1 MGFELANFVE
11 GQSVSRHLICSIC
24 HGVLE
29 NPVQTACEHL
39 FCEDEL
45 IEWLCHKSS
54 CPVCQ
59 AEIDPEDIVRAPR
72 AIVGLINDLERYCDH
87 AKYGCPWTGTSDAVV
102 KHCTRCTFAPR
113 EALVEALEAANG
125 ALDEAKRSM
134 ADQDREIARLC
145 RRTRELEAS
154 LAESKDDRDH
164 RDDEMDH
171 LRRRVRFLERALEGG
186 DCYGPHNDA
195 LDNRWASSGGPGS
208 HGAAPSAASPARA
221 RRHGQPQSDV
231 GRINSLRE
239 SLETLR
245 VHPARDS
252 AQ

>member
-1 MGFELANFVE
+1 MGTMGFELANFVE

-72 AIVGLINDLERYCDH
+72 AIV
-87 AKYGCPWTGTSDAVV
+87 
-102 KHCTRCTFAPR
+102 
-113 EALVEALEAANG
+113 EALEAANG

-145 RRTRELEAS
+145 R
-154 LAESKDDRDH
+154 
-164 RDDEMDH
+164 
-171 LRRRVRFLERALEGG
+171 
-186 DCYGPHNDA
+186 
-195 LDNRWASSGGPGS
+195 
-208 HGAAPSAASPARA
+208 
-221 RRHGQPQSDV
+221 
-231 GRINSLRE
+231 
-239 SLETLR
+239 
-245 VHPARDS
+245 
-252 AQ
+252 

>member
-102 KHCTRCTFAPR
+102 SVSFVVNYVVGPEPSEPRQTAATSDEYETEPFALP
-113 EALVEALEAANG
+113 E
-125 ALDEAKRSM
+125 LDAP
-134 ADQDREIARLC
+134 
-145 RRTRELEAS
+145 
-154 LAESKDDRDH
+154 LAP
-164 RDDEMDH
+164 
-171 LRRRVRFLERALEGG
+171 LIGG
-186 DCYGPHNDA
+186 FA
-195 LDNRWASSGGPGS
+195 
-208 HGAAPSAASPARA
+208 
-221 RRHGQPQSDV
+221 
-231 GRINSLRE
+231 
-239 SLETLR
+239 T
-245 VHPARDS
+245 
-252 AQ
+252 